1 MTDMQIGWIVAM
13 TTGALIGAVAGL
25 IAIMAKTNS
34 KLWFNV
40 VLGVFG
46 AIMTYTVSFLLGI
59 GAGTVS
65 AVVIGSVG
73 SIVFLMAHH
82 FIQNRRTWAK
92 W

>member
-1 MTDMQIGWIVAM
+1 MTDMQIGWIIAM
-13 TTGALIGAVAGL
+13 ATGALIGAVAGL

-59 GAGTVS
+59 GAGTAG
-65 AVVIGSVG
+65 AVVIGTAG
-73 SIVFLMAHH
+73 AIFFLTAHH
-82 FIQNRRTWAK
+82 IILNRRTWAK